1 MYNCKVLRKVL
12 SPALILALFLSG
24 CSNSADPA
32 QTNKDAKKCEAIVKL
47 FNEKLLSEAKA
58 EKIQG
63 WQLILDNPTCFLSD
77 ATEIA
82 KTEISALQNQP

>member
-1 MYNCKVLRKVL
+1 MLKKVL
-12 SPALILALFLSG
+12 SPALILAVFLSG

-32 QTNKDAKKCEAIVKL
+32 QTNEDTKKCEAIVKL
-47 FNEKLLSEAKA
+47 FNERLLSEGKA

-63 WQLILDNPTCFLSD
+63 WQMILDDPTCFSIE
-77 ATEIA
+77 APEIA

>member
-1 MYNCKVLRKVL
+1 MLKKVL
-12 SPALILALFLSG
+12 SPALILAIFLSG

-32 QTNKDAKKCEAIVKL
+32 QTNEDTKKCEAIVKL
-47 FNEKLLSEAKA
+47 FNERLLSKGKA

>member
-1 MYNCKVLRKVL
+1 MLKKVL
-12 SPALILALFLSG
+12 SPALILAVFLSG

-32 QTNKDAKKCEAIVKL
+32 QTNEDAKKCEAIVKL
-47 FNEKLLSEAKA
+47 FNERLLSEGKA

-63 WQLILDNPTCFLSD
+63 WQMIFDNPTCFLSD

>member
-1 MYNCKVLRKVL
+1 MIKKVL
-12 SPALILALFLSG
+12 SPALILAVFLSG
-24 CSNSADPA
+24 CSNSSDPA
-32 QTNKDAKKCEAIVKL
+32 QTNEAAKKCETIVKR
-47 FNEKLLSEAKA
+47 FNERLLSEANA

>member
-1 MYNCKVLRKVL
+1 MKTQKSVRKL
-12 SPALILALFLSG
+12 
-24 CSNSADPA
+24 CS
-32 QTNKDAKKCEAIVKL
+32 
-47 FNEKLLSEAKA
+47 EKLLSEAKA

>member
-1 MYNCKVLRKVL
+1 MLKKVLL
-12 SPALILALFLSG
+12 PALILAIFLSG

>member
-1 MYNCKVLRKVL
+1 MLKKVLL
-12 SPALILALFLSG
+12 PALIMAVFLSG

-32 QTNKDAKKCEAIVKL
+32 QTNKDTKKCEAIVKL
-47 FNEKLLSEAKA
+47 FNERLLSEGKV

>member
-1 MYNCKVLRKVL
+1 MLKKVLL
-12 SPALILALFLSG
+12 SALILPVFLSG

-32 QTNKDAKKCEAIVKL
+32 QTHEDTKKCEAIVKL
-47 FNEKLLSEAKA
+47 FNERLLSEGKA

>member
-1 MYNCKVLRKVL
+1 MLRKVL
-12 SPALILALFLSG
+12 LPALVMALFLSG
-24 CSNSADPA
+24 CSNSSEPA

-47 FNEKLLSEAKA
+47 FNERLLSEGKA

-63 WQLILDNPTCFLSD
+63 WQILLDNPTCFLSD
-77 ATEIA
+77 AVEIA